1 MTKKNFFKK
10 FSKTLDKNKV
20 ICYNYNVN
28 KNKSK
33 KKRGMNYGKE
43 NDKERNV
50 CTYRKGYGRQS
61 VSG

>member
-33 KKRGMNYGKE
+33 KETRYELWKRK
-43 NDKERNV
+43 
-50 CTYRKGYGRQS
+50 
-61 VSG
+61 